1 MKKALITGVTGQD
14 GSYLAE
20 FLLKKNYE
28 VHGIVRRS
36 SSFNRG
42 RIEHLLKS
50 SDMAAL
56 KKLNLHYGDMTDTPS
71 LNKLLSEVEPDEVY
85 NLAAQSHV
93 AVSFETPEYTGQA
106 DAIGP
111 LRILD
116 TIKSCGLGE
125 TCRFYQ
131 ASTSEL
137 FGKVVETPQTESTPF
152 HPRSPYAIAKLS
164 GEHYLRYYKENFH
177 LDYVSLRYSNVFGPR
192 QDPYGESGVIAIFC
206 NLLLQKK
213 SPIINGDGEQTRDFI
228 YIEDVVRANILALQ
242 PDCKSGVFNIGT
254 EKETTIN
261 NLTKQLLKASGQRIE
276 IKYGP
281 ARKGEQRKS
290 VICHQKIYETVGW
303 KPNKTLE
310 EGLIETYRYFSTFR
324 L

>member
-1 MKKALITGVTGQD
+1 MKIMVTGGAGFI
-14 GSYLAE
+14 GSHVVDAYIKAGHDVVVLDNLSTGKKE
-20 FLLKKNYE
+20 FINPKSKFYEMDLLDPKLGSIFQKENIE
-28 VHGIVRRS
+28 VINH
-36 SSFNRG
+36 
-42 RIEHLLKS
+42 H
-50 SDMAAL
+50 
-56 KKLNLHYGDMTDTPS
+56 
-71 LNKLLSEVEPDEVY
+71 
-85 NLAAQSHV
+85 AAQASV
-93 AVSFETPEYTGQA
+93 GCSVNDPVFDAKSNIIGTLQLLQNAVSFSVRK
-106 DAIGP
+106 I
-111 LRILD
+111 IL
-116 TIKSCGLGE
+116 
-125 TCRFYQ
+125 
-131 ASTSEL
+131 ASTGGAIYGDQDDLPVSEDAPCRP
-137 FGKVVETPQTESTPF
+137 K
-152 HPRSPYAIAKLS
+152 SPYAIAKLS